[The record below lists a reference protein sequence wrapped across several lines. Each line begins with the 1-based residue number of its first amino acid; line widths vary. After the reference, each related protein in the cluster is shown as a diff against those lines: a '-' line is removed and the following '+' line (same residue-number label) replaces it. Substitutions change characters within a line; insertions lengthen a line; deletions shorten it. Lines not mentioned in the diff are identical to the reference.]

1 MSDAITTEALT
12 MHYRG
17 CEALRGVD
25 LSVAPG
31 SVFALL
37 GENGAGKTT
46 MIRILTGF
54 QKPTSGTAQ
63 VGGLDPT
70 REPLEVR
77 RRLGYVAE
85 SPAMYDWMR
94 VGEIG
99 WFAASF
105 YPPGF
110 FENYRESIR
119 RYAVPEDRKLRQL
132 SKGQR
137 AKVALSLAVAHDPE
151 LLILDEPTS
160 GLDPMVRRD
169 FLESMIDRA
178 AAGRTVFLSSHQ
190 ISEVERVADTIAILH
205 GGKLRLCAPL
215 SELKDSITE
224 LTINLDD
231 PLVAVPPMPEPV
243 DVLFEESFGRQ
254 TRLIVH
260 GFRPEMHEAVSS
272 RPGVMNVHQ
281 RSLTLEEI
289 FIACTQGTA
298 GEEGT
303 AGEDWQ
309 IGRSDRGKADA
320 AERHPVPEEAPA
332 RSHDAVSGGSS

>member
-1 MSDAITTEALT
+1 MSDVITTEALT

-17 CEALRGVD
+17 CDALSGVD

-54 QKPTSGTAQ
+54 QKPTSGHCR
-63 VGGLDPT
+63 VGGIDPT
-70 REPLEVR
+70 DKPLEVR
-77 RRLGYVAE
+77 RRIGYVSDA
-85 SPAMYDWMR
+85 PAMYDWMR

-110 FENYRESIR
+110 LDSYRESIR
-119 RYAVPEDRKLRQL
+119 RYAVPEDRKLRHL

-215 SELKDSITE
+215 SELKDAITE
-224 LTINLDD
+224 LTISLDD

-243 DVLFEESFGRQ
+243 DVLFEEHLGRQ
-254 TRLIVH
+254 ARLIVH
-260 GFRPEMHEAVSS
+260 GFQPEMHDSIATH
-272 RPGVMNVHQ
+272 PGVMNVRQ

-289 FIACTQGTA
+289 FIACTQGPA
-298 GEEGT
+298 GEG
-303 AGEDWQ
+303 ADV
-309 IGRSDRGKADA
+309 GRARRELSGDA
-320 AERHPVPEEAPA
+320 EAAPGGAERP
-332 RSHDAVSGGSS
+332 SDTVSGGSS